1 MTTVK
6 AKTNML
12 KKQVFVFKN
21 LTTLKPRLR
30 RLMHI
35 DVLYLMKDSW
45 AANVAGVLTNNFFET
60 KVLLVQYRLQHG
72 GLKSS
77 QLQGLF
83 FFSPD
88 RNTLQFLQNQPSF
101 AFPWDPCYLF
111 LPALGSRVLH
121 GASMRAGSCRL
132 LINKASN
139 TYQQA

>member
-1 MTTVK
+1 MTTVR

-83 FFSPD
+83 FFPLTEIPCSFS
-88 RNTLQFLQNQPSF
+88 RINQ
-101 AFPWDPCYLF
+101 
-111 LPALGSRVLH
+111 VLH
-121 GASMRAGSCRL
+121 SLGILAICSCQPWGAGCFMVL
-132 LINKASN
+132 P
-139 TYQQA
+139 